1 MALGTLSSLGFA
13 SGVLTQETIDKLKK
27 AEEAGRVE
35 PYKKKVEENAAKQ
48 KDLTEIKT
56 KLLAFQTAVSSLGD
70 ATAFAARKVSSSI
83 KDNPAAS
90 LSADAGVALQSM
102 KVNVTQLAEK
112 DVYQSKALT
121 TDTGL
126 VNANLKDEV
135 KLTFFQNGKE
145 YSVTIDKTTTY
156 KDLADK
162 ISTASDG
169 NIVAKIIN
177 TGEKPDGYR
186 LSLTSK
192 ETGEENA
199 ISFYPGSKETT
210 TQPDGTTKTEY
221 KENQEAK
228 EIFKNLGWELDD
240 SNKPTDIDKNKKG
253 YGIKDQTNHLK
264 KAQNAEFTMDG
275 IKMVRPSN
283 TITDIGVGL
292 TLTLNKTGEVN
303 FEVPNHLKKAQNAE
317 FTMDGI
323 KMVRPSNT
331 ITDIGVGLTLTL
343 NKTGEVNFEVQQ
355 DTEAVTKAMEDL
367 VNAYNDLVANLNA
380 STDFNS
386 ETGMKGTLQGVSE
399 VNSIRSTLISALFDS
414 VPVEGVV
421 KDKNGNDMNAT
432 VMLSM
437 QDFGLKIS
445 ESGNLSF
452 IKSDFEKKMKEDI
465 SFAEGFFAGITKY
478 KDIDHAGETVE
489 TGKGKIEDKEFGLG
503 DFKIIF
509 NYETYDLSKTKD
521 GKPFKPQGKNEQ
533 EKMQSLV
540 DHINSFNIDG
550 LSVKLE
556 EVKSN
561 GVNGFKIKF
570 HSENGSDFAIEGK
583 EDLLKTF
590 GLSATKI
597 TAQPIEG
604 KGIFAQLK
612 NTLEGITGKDG
623 SLTKYDEGLTKDT
636 EALNKSK
643 DSTQEMIN
651 KRFETMQMQFLQYE
665 VILNRLNTQL
675 NTISNMINA
684 ANQSNNN

>member
-112 DVYQSKALT
+112 DVYQSKALA

-126 VNANLKDEV
+126 VSANLKDEV

-145 YSVTIDKTTTY
+145 YTVTIDKTTTY

-210 TQPDGTTKTEY
+210 TQPNGTTKTEY

-253 YGIKDQTNHLK
+253 YGIKDQ
-264 KAQNAEFTMDG
+264 A
-275 IKMVRPSN
+275 
-283 TITDIGVGL
+283 
-292 TLTLNKTGEVN
+292 
-303 FEVPNHLKKAQNAE
+303 NHLKKAQNAE

-489 TGKGKIEDKEFGLG
+489 RGKGKIEDKEFGLG

-684 ANQSNNN
+684 ANQSNNS

>member
-126 VNANLKDEV
+126 VNATLKDEV

-145 YSVTIDKTTTY
+145 YSVTIDNKTTF

-199 ISFYPGSKETT
+199 ISFYPGSKDDKGKY
-210 TQPDGTTKTEY
+210 Q
-221 KENQEAK
+221 ENSEAK

-240 SNKPTDIDKNKKG
+240 KTKPNDVDKDKKG
-253 YGIKDQTNHLK
+253 YGIKDQT
-264 KAQNAEFTMDG
+264 
-275 IKMVRPSN
+275 
-283 TITDIGVGL
+283 
-292 TLTLNKTGEVN
+292 
-303 FEVPNHLKKAQNAE
+303 NHLKKAQNAE

-521 GKPFKPQGKNEQ
+521 GKPFKPTGNTEQ
-533 EKMQSLV
+533 EKMQNLV

-583 EDLLKTF
+583 EKLLKQF

-643 DSTQEMIN
+643 DSTQEMID

-684 ANQSNNN
+684 ANQSSNN

>member
-121 TDTGL
+121 TDTEL
-126 VNANLKDEV
+126 VNATLKDEV

-145 YSVTIDKTTTY
+145 YSVTIDNKTTF

-199 ISFYPGSKETT
+199 ISFYPGGKNK
-210 TQPDGTTKTEY
+210 DGKYTE
-221 KENQEAK
+221 NNDAK
-228 EIFKNLGWELDD
+228 EIFKKLGWELDD
-240 SNKPTDIDKNKKG
+240 KTKPNDVDKDKKG
-253 YGIKDQTNHLK
+253 YGIKDQ
-264 KAQNAEFTMDG
+264 A
-275 IKMVRPSN
+275 
-283 TITDIGVGL
+283 
-292 TLTLNKTGEVN
+292 
-303 FEVPNHLKKAQNAE
+303 NHLKKAQNAE

-509 NYETYDLSKTKD
+509 NHETYDLSKTKD
-521 GKPFKPQGKNEQ
+521 GKPFKPTGGTEQ

-583 EDLLKTF
+583 EKLLKQF

-684 ANQSNNN
+684 ANQAQQ

>member
-126 VNANLKDEV
+126 VNASLKDEV

-145 YSVTIDKTTTY
+145 YSVTIDNKTTF

-199 ISFYPGSKETT
+199 ISFYPGGKDK
-210 TQPDGTTKTEY
+210 DGKY
-221 KENQEAK
+221 AENNDAK
-228 EIFKNLGWELDD
+228 EIFKKLGWELDD
-240 SNKPTDIDKNKKG
+240 KTKPNDVDKDKKG
-253 YGIKDQTNHLK
+253 YGIKDQT
-264 KAQNAEFTMDG
+264 
-275 IKMVRPSN
+275 
-283 TITDIGVGL
+283 
-292 TLTLNKTGEVN
+292 
-303 FEVPNHLKKAQNAE
+303 NHLKKAQNAE

-509 NYETYDLSKTKD
+509 NHETYDLSKTKD
-521 GKPFKPQGKNEQ
+521 GKPFKPIGGTEQ

-583 EDLLKTF
+583 EKLLKQF

-684 ANQSNNN
+684 ANQAQQ

>member
-112 DVYQSKALT
+112 DVYQSKALA

-126 VNANLKDEV
+126 VNASLKNEV

-199 ISFYPGSKETT
+199 ISFYPGGKDK
-210 TQPDGTTKTEY
+210 DGKY
-221 KENQEAK
+221 AENNDAQ
-228 EIFKNLGWELDD
+228 EIFKKLGWELDD
-240 SNKPTDIDKNKKG
+240 KTKPNDVDKDKKG
-253 YGIKDQTNHLK
+253 YGIKDQT
-264 KAQNAEFTMDG
+264 
-275 IKMVRPSN
+275 
-283 TITDIGVGL
+283 
-292 TLTLNKTGEVN
+292 
-303 FEVPNHLKKAQNAE
+303 NHLKKAQNAE

-489 TGKGKIEDKEFGLG
+489 TSKDKIEDKDFQLG
-503 DFKIIF
+503 GFKIIF
-509 NYETYDLSKTKD
+509 NHETYDLSKTKD
-521 GKPFKPQGKNEQ
+521 GKPFKPTGKNLQ

-540 DHINSFNIDG
+540 DHINSLGIDG

-556 EVKSN
+556 EVKQG

-570 HSENGSDFAIEGK
+570 HSESGSDFAIEGK
-583 EDLLKTF
+583 EDLLKQF

-684 ANQSNNN
+684 ANQSSNN

>member
-112 DVYQSKALT
+112 DVYQSKALA

-126 VNANLKDEV
+126 VNASLKDEV

-145 YSVTIDKTTTY
+145 YTVTIDKTTTY

-192 ETGEENA
+192 ETGEANA
-199 ISFYPGSKETT
+199 ISFYPGGKDR
-210 TQPDGTTKTEY
+210 DGKY
-221 KENQEAK
+221 AENNDAK
-228 EIFKNLGWELDD
+228 EIFKKLGWELDD
-240 SNKPTDIDKNKKG
+240 KTKPNDVDKDKKG
-253 YGIKDQTNHLK
+253 YGIEDQT
-264 KAQNAEFTMDG
+264 
-275 IKMVRPSN
+275 
-283 TITDIGVGL
+283 
-292 TLTLNKTGEVN
+292 
-303 FEVPNHLKKAQNAE
+303 NHLKKAQNAE

-489 TGKGKIEDKEFGLG
+489 TSKDKIEDKDFQLG

-509 NYETYDLSKTKD
+509 NHETYDLSKTKD
-521 GKPFKPQGKNEQ
+521 GKPFKPQGKDLQ
-533 EKMQSLV
+533 GKMQSLV
-540 DHINSFNIDG
+540 DHINSLGIDG

-556 EVKSN
+556 EVKQ
-561 GVNGFKIKF
+561 GTTNGFKIKF
-570 HSENGSDFAIEGK
+570 HSESGSDFAIEGK
-583 EDLLKTF
+583 EKLLKQF

>member
-112 DVYQSKALT
+112 DVYQSKALA

-126 VNANLKDEV
+126 VNASLKNEV

-199 ISFYPGSKETT
+199 ISFYPGGKDK
-210 TQPDGTTKTEY
+210 DGKYTE
-221 KENQEAK
+221 NSDAK
-228 EIFKNLGWELDD
+228 EIFKKLGWELDD
-240 SNKPTDIDKNKKG
+240 KTKPNDVDKDKKG
-253 YGIKDQTNHLK
+253 YGIKDQANHLK

-283 TITDIGVGL
+283 TITDL
-292 TLTLNKTGEVN
+292 
-303 FEVPNHLKKAQNAE
+303 A
-317 FTMDGI
+317 
-323 KMVRPSNT
+323 
-331 ITDIGVGLTLTL
+331 VGLTLTL

-414 VPVEGVV
+414 VPVEGVI
-421 KDKNGNDMNAT
+421 KDKNGNNMNAT

-478 KDIDHAGETVE
+478 KDIDHAGQTVE
-489 TGKGKIEDKEFGLG
+489 TGKGKIEDKEFRLG

-509 NYETYDLSKTKD
+509 NHETYDLSKTKD
-521 GKPFKPQGKNEQ
+521 GKPFKPQGKDEQ

-540 DHINSFNIDG
+540 DHINSLGIDG

-556 EVKSN
+556 EVKQ
-561 GVNGFKIKF
+561 GTTNGFKIKF
-570 HSENGSDFAIEGK
+570 HSESGSDFAIEGK
-583 EDLLKTF
+583 EKLLEQF

>member
-121 TDTGL
+121 TDTG
-126 VNANLKDEV
+126 VIDANLQSDT

-145 YSVTIDKTTTY
+145 YTVTIDKTTTY

-177 TGEKPDGYR
+177 TGEKPGGYR

-199 ISFYPGSKETT
+199 ISFYPGGKDDKGKY
-210 TQPDGTTKTEY
+210 Q
-221 KENQEAK
+221 ENNEAK
-228 EIFKNLGWELDD
+228 GIFKKLGWELDD
-240 SNKPTDIDKNKKG
+240 QNKPNDVDKDKKG
-253 YGIKDQTNHLK
+253 YGIKDQANHLK

-275 IKMVRPSN
+275 IKMIRSSN
-283 TITDIGVGL
+283 TITDL
-292 TLTLNKTGEVN
+292 
-303 FEVPNHLKKAQNAE
+303 A
-317 FTMDGI
+317 
-323 KMVRPSNT
+323 
-331 ITDIGVGLTLTL
+331 VGLTLTL

-414 VPVEGVV
+414 VPVEGVI
-421 KDKNGNDMNAT
+421 KDKNGNNMNAT

-478 KDIDHAGETVE
+478 KDIDHAGQTVE
-489 TGKGKIEDKEFGLG
+489 TGKDKIEDKEFGLG

-509 NYETYDLSKTKD
+509 NHETYDLSKGKD
-521 GKPFKPQGKNEQ
+521 GKPFKPQGKDLQ

-540 DHINSFNIDG
+540 DHINSLGIDG

-556 EVKSN
+556 EVKQ
-561 GVNGFKIKF
+561 GTTNGFKIKF

-583 EDLLKTF
+583 EKLLEQF

-675 NTISNMINA
+675 QTITGMINA
-684 ANQSNNN
+684 ANQAQQ

>member
-121 TDTGL
+121 TDTG
-126 VNANLKDEV
+126 VINANLQSDT

-199 ISFYPGSKETT
+199 ISFYPGSKDDKGKY
-210 TQPDGTTKTEY
+210 Q
-221 KENQEAK
+221 ENSDAK

-253 YGIKDQTNHLK
+253 YGIKDQ
-264 KAQNAEFTMDG
+264 A
-275 IKMVRPSN
+275 
-283 TITDIGVGL
+283 
-292 TLTLNKTGEVN
+292 
-303 FEVPNHLKKAQNAE
+303 NHLKKAQNAE

-503 DFKIIF
+503 NFKIIF

-521 GKPFKPQGKNEQ
+521 GKPFKPQGKDLQ

-540 DHINSFNIDG
+540 DHINSLGIDG

-556 EVKSN
+556 EVKQ
-561 GVNGFKIKF
+561 GTTNGFKIKF
-570 HSENGSDFAIEGK
+570 HSESGSDFAIEGK
-583 EDLLKTF
+583 EDLLGQF

-604 KGIFAQLK
+604 KGVFAQLK

-665 VILNRLNTQL
+665 VILNKLNTQL

>member
-13 SGVLTQETIDKLKK
+13 SGVLKQDTIDKMKK
-27 AEEAGRVE
+27 AEEAKRVE
-35 PYKKKVEENAAKQ
+35 PYKKKIEENAAKQ

-102 KVNVTQLAEK
+102 KVNVTKLAEK
-112 DVYQSKALT
+112 DVYQSKALA
-121 TDTGL
+121 TDTG
-126 VNANLKDEV
+126 VINASLQNDV

-145 YSVTIDKTTTY
+145 YTVTVDKTTTY

-162 ISTASDG
+162 INTASDG

-177 TGEKPDGYR
+177 TGEKPEGYR

-192 ETGEENA
+192 ETGEKNA

-210 TQPDGTTKTEY
+210 GTKTEY
-221 KENQEAK
+221 KENQQAK
-228 EIFKNLGWELDD
+228 NIFKNLGWELDT
-240 SNKPTDIDKNKKG
+240 SNSLKPEDVEKNKTG
-253 YGIKDQTNHLK
+253 YGIKDQANHLK

-275 IKMVRPSN
+275 IKMIRPSN
-283 TITDIGVGL
+283 TITDL
-292 TLTLNKTGEVN
+292 
-303 FEVPNHLKKAQNAE
+303 A
-317 FTMDGI
+317 
-323 KMVRPSNT
+323 
-331 ITDIGVGLTLTL
+331 VGLTLTL

-380 STDFNS
+380 STDFNA
-386 ETGMKGTLQGVSE
+386 ETGTKGTLQGVSE

-421 KDKNGNDMNAT
+421 KDKNGNNMNAT

-445 ESGNLSF
+445 KSGNLSF

-478 KDIDHAGETVE
+478 KDIDHAGQTVE
-489 TGKGKIEDKEFGLG
+489 KGKDKIEDKEFGLG

-521 GKPFKPQGKNEQ
+521 GKPFKPTGKDEQ

-540 DHINSFNIDG
+540 DHINSLGIDG

-556 EVKSN
+556 EVNSN
-561 GVNGFKIKF
+561 GINGFKIKF

-583 EDLLKTF
+583 EKLLEQF

-612 NTLEGITGKDG
+612 NTLEGMTGKKG
-623 SLTKYDEGLTKDT
+623 SLTKYDDGLTKDT

-651 KRFETMQMQFLQYE
+651 KRFETMQMQFVQYE

-684 ANQSNNN
+684 ANQNKN

>member
-112 DVYQSKALT
+112 DVYQSKALA

-126 VNANLKDEV
+126 VNANLKNEV

-145 YSVTIDKTTTY
+145 YTVTIDKTTTY

-253 YGIKDQTNHLK
+253 YGIKDQT
-264 KAQNAEFTMDG
+264 
-275 IKMVRPSN
+275 
-283 TITDIGVGL
+283 
-292 TLTLNKTGEVN
+292 
-303 FEVPNHLKKAQNAE
+303 NHLKKAQNAE

-684 ANQSNNN
+684 ANQSSNN

>member
-27 AEEAGRVE
+27 AEEAGRID
-35 PYKKKVEENAAKQ
+35 PYKKKIEENAAKQ

-121 TDTGL
+121 TDSG
-126 VNANLKDEV
+126 VINANLNGEA

-145 YSVTIDKTTTY
+145 YTVTIDKTTTY
-156 KDLADK
+156 RDLADK
-162 ISTASDG
+162 ITTASDG

-186 LSLTSK
+186 LSLSSK

-210 TQPDGTTKTEY
+210 TQNGVSKTEY
-221 KENQEAK
+221 KENEEAK
-228 EIFKNLGWELDD
+228 KIFTNLGWELNTRT
-240 SNKPTDIDKNKKG
+240 SLKPEDVEKNKTG
-253 YGIKDQTNHLK
+253 YGIKDQANHLK

-275 IKMVRPSN
+275 IKMIRPSN
-283 TITDIGVGL
+283 TITDL
-292 TLTLNKTGEVN
+292 
-303 FEVPNHLKKAQNAE
+303 A
-317 FTMDGI
+317 
-323 KMVRPSNT
+323 
-331 ITDIGVGLTLTL
+331 VGLTLTL

-355 DTEAVTKAMEDL
+355 DTEAITKAMEDL

-380 STDFNS
+380 STDFNT
-386 ETGMKGTLQGVSE
+386 ETGTKGTLQGVSE

-421 KDKNGNDMNAT
+421 KDKNGNNMNAT

-478 KDIDHAGETVE
+478 KDIDHAGQTVE
-489 TGKGKIEDKEFGLG
+489 TKDANKIEEKEFGLG
-503 DFKIIF
+503 DFKIVF

-521 GKPFKPQGKNEQ
+521 GKPFKPQGKDLQ

-540 DHINSFNIDG
+540 DHINSLGIDG

-556 EVKSN
+556 EVKQS
-561 GVNGFKIKF
+561 GVDGFKIKF

-583 EDLLKTF
+583 EDLLKQF

-612 NTLEGITGKDG
+612 STLEGMTGKNG
-623 SLTKYDEGLTKDT
+623 SITKYDDGLTKDT

-684 ANQSNNN
+684 ANQNNN

>member
-126 VNANLKDEV
+126 VDATLKDEV

-145 YSVTIDKTTTY
+145 YSVTIDNKTTF

-199 ISFYPGSKETT
+199 ISFYPGGKDK
-210 TQPDGTTKTEY
+210 DGKY
-221 KENQEAK
+221 AENNGAK
-228 EIFKNLGWELDD
+228 EIFKKLGWELDD
-240 SNKPTDIDKNKKG
+240 KTKPNDVDKDKKG
-253 YGIKDQTNHLK
+253 YGIKDQT
-264 KAQNAEFTMDG
+264 
-275 IKMVRPSN
+275 
-283 TITDIGVGL
+283 
-292 TLTLNKTGEVN
+292 
-303 FEVPNHLKKAQNAE
+303 NHLKKAQNAE

-478 KDIDHAGETVE
+478 KDIDHAGQTVE
-489 TGKGKIEDKEFGLG
+489 IGKGKIEDKEFGLG

-509 NYETYDLSKTKD
+509 NHETYDLSKTKD
-521 GKPFKPQGKNEQ
+521 GKPFKPIGKNEQ

-540 DHINSFNIDG
+540 DHINSLGIDG

-583 EDLLKTF
+583 EKLLKQF

-684 ANQSNNN
+684 ANQSNNS

>member
-112 DVYQSKALT
+112 DVYQSKALA

-126 VNANLKDEV
+126 VNASLKNEV

-199 ISFYPGSKETT
+199 ISFYPGSKDDKGKY
-210 TQPDGTTKTEY
+210 Q
-221 KENQEAK
+221 ENNEAK
-228 EIFKNLGWELDD
+228 EIFKKLGWELDD
-240 SNKPTDIDKNKKG
+240 KTKPSDVDKDKKG

-283 TITDIGVGL
+283 TITDL
-292 TLTLNKTGEVN
+292 
-303 FEVPNHLKKAQNAE
+303 A
-317 FTMDGI
+317 
-323 KMVRPSNT
+323 
-331 ITDIGVGLTLTL
+331 VGLTLTL

-478 KDIDHAGETVE
+478 KDIDHAGETFE

-509 NYETYDLSKTKD
+509 NHETYDLSKTKD
-521 GKPFKPQGKNEQ
+521 GKPFKPTGNTEQ

-540 DHINSFNIDG
+540 DHINSLGIDG

-583 EDLLKTF
+583 EGLLKQF

-684 ANQSNNN
+684 ANQAQQ

>member
-112 DVYQSKALT
+112 DVYQSKALA

-126 VNANLKDEV
+126 VNASLKNEV

-145 YSVTIDKTTTY
+145 YTVTIDKTTTY

-199 ISFYPGSKETT
+199 ISFYPGSKDDKGKY
-210 TQPDGTTKTEY
+210 Q
-221 KENQEAK
+221 ENSDAK
-228 EIFKNLGWELDD
+228 EIFKKLGWELDD
-240 SNKPTDIDKNKKG
+240 QTKPNDVDKDKKG
-253 YGIKDQTNHLK
+253 YGIKDQT
-264 KAQNAEFTMDG
+264 
-275 IKMVRPSN
+275 
-283 TITDIGVGL
+283 
-292 TLTLNKTGEVN
+292 
-303 FEVPNHLKKAQNAE
+303 NHLKKAQNAE

-521 GKPFKPQGKNEQ
+521 GKPFKPTGNTEQ

-643 DSTQEMIN
+643 DSTQEMID

-684 ANQSNNN
+684 ANQSNNS

>member
-112 DVYQSKALT
+112 DVYQSKALA

-126 VNANLKDEV
+126 VNASLKNEV

-145 YSVTIDKTTTY
+145 YTVTIDKTTTY

-199 ISFYPGSKETT
+199 ISFYPGSKDDKGKY
-210 TQPDGTTKTEY
+210 Q
-221 KENQEAK
+221 ENSEAK
-228 EIFKNLGWELDD
+228 EIFKSLGWELDD
-240 SNKPTDIDKNKKG
+240 KTKPNDVDKDKKG
-253 YGIKDQTNHLK
+253 YGIKDQT
-264 KAQNAEFTMDG
+264 
-275 IKMVRPSN
+275 
-283 TITDIGVGL
+283 
-292 TLTLNKTGEVN
+292 
-303 FEVPNHLKKAQNAE
+303 NHLKKAQNAE

-521 GKPFKPQGKNEQ
+521 GKPFKPTGSTEQ

-643 DSTQEMIN
+643 DSTQEMID

-684 ANQSNNN
+684 ANQSNNS

>member
-126 VNANLKDEV
+126 VNASLKDEV

-145 YSVTIDKTTTY
+145 YSVTIDNKTTF

-199 ISFYPGSKETT
+199 ISFYPGSKDDKGKY
-210 TQPDGTTKTEY
+210 Q
-221 KENQEAK
+221 ENSEAK

-240 SNKPTDIDKNKKG
+240 KTKPNDVEKDKKG
-253 YGIKDQTNHLK
+253 YGIKDQ
-264 KAQNAEFTMDG
+264 A
-275 IKMVRPSN
+275 
-283 TITDIGVGL
+283 
-292 TLTLNKTGEVN
+292 
-303 FEVPNHLKKAQNAE
+303 NHLKKAQNAE

-399 VNSIRSTLISALFDS
+399 VNSIRSTLISSLFDS

-521 GKPFKPQGKNEQ
+521 GKPFKPTGSTEQ

-643 DSTQEMIN
+643 DSTQEMID

-684 ANQSNNN
+684 ANQSNNS

>member
-126 VNANLKDEV
+126 VNASLKDEV

-145 YSVTIDKTTTY
+145 YSVTIDNKTTF

-199 ISFYPGSKETT
+199 ISFYPGGKDK
-210 TQPDGTTKTEY
+210 DGKYTE
-221 KENQEAK
+221 NNEAK
-228 EIFKNLGWELDD
+228 EIFKKLGWELDD
-240 SNKPTDIDKNKKG
+240 QTKPNDVDKDKKG
-253 YGIKDQTNHLK
+253 YGIKDQANHLK

-275 IKMVRPSN
+275 IKMIRSSN
-283 TITDIGVGL
+283 TITDL
-292 TLTLNKTGEVN
+292 
-303 FEVPNHLKKAQNAE
+303 A
-317 FTMDGI
+317 
-323 KMVRPSNT
+323 
-331 ITDIGVGLTLTL
+331 VGLTLTL

-414 VPVEGVV
+414 VPVEGVI
-421 KDKNGNDMNAT
+421 KDKNGNNMNAT

-489 TGKGKIEDKEFGLG
+489 TSKDKIEDKDFQLG

-509 NYETYDLSKTKD
+509 NHETYDLSKTKD
-521 GKPFKPQGKNEQ
+521 GKPFKPQGKNLQ

-540 DHINSFNIDG
+540 DHINSLGIDG

-556 EVKSN
+556 EVKQG

-570 HSENGSDFAIEGK
+570 HSESGSDFAIEGK
-583 EDLLKTF
+583 EDLLGQF

-684 ANQSNNN
+684 ANQSNNS

>member
-126 VNANLKDEV
+126 VNASLKNEV

-192 ETGEENA
+192 ETGEANA
-199 ISFYPGSKETT
+199 ISFYPGGKDK
-210 TQPDGTTKTEY
+210 DGKY
-221 KENQEAK
+221 AENNDAK
-228 EIFKNLGWELDD
+228 EIFKKLGWELDD
-240 SNKPTDIDKNKKG
+240 KTKPNDVDKDKKG
-253 YGIKDQTNHLK
+253 YGIKDQT
-264 KAQNAEFTMDG
+264 
-275 IKMVRPSN
+275 
-283 TITDIGVGL
+283 
-292 TLTLNKTGEVN
+292 
-303 FEVPNHLKKAQNAE
+303 NHLKKAQNAE

-489 TGKGKIEDKEFGLG
+489 TSKHEIEDKDFQLG

-509 NYETYDLSKTKD
+509 NHETYDLSKTKD
-521 GKPFKPQGKNEQ
+521 GKPFKPTGKNLQ

-540 DHINSFNIDG
+540 DHINSLGIDG

-556 EVKSN
+556 EVKQG

-570 HSENGSDFAIEGK
+570 HSESGSDFAIEGK
-583 EDLLKTF
+583 EKLLKQF

-684 ANQSNNN
+684 ANQAQQ

>member
-112 DVYQSKALT
+112 DVYQSKALA
-121 TDTGL
+121 TDTG
-126 VNANLKDEV
+126 VINANLQDDA

-210 TQPDGTTKTEY
+210 KQPDGTSKTEY
-221 KENQEAK
+221 KENEEAK
-228 EIFKNLGWELDD
+228 KIFKNLGWELDD
-240 SNKPTDIDKNKKG
+240 QNKPTDIDKNKKG
-253 YGIKDQTNHLK
+253 YGIKDQANHLK

-283 TITDIGVGL
+283 TITDL
-292 TLTLNKTGEVN
+292 
-303 FEVPNHLKKAQNAE
+303 A
-317 FTMDGI
+317 
-323 KMVRPSNT
+323 
-331 ITDIGVGLTLTL
+331 VGLTLTL

-399 VNSIRSTLISALFDS
+399 VNSIRSTLISSLFDS

-509 NYETYDLSKTKD
+509 NHETYDLSKTKD
-521 GKPFKPQGKNEQ
+521 GKPFKPTGGTEQ

-583 EDLLKTF
+583 EKLLKQF

-684 ANQSNNN
+684 ANQSNNS

>member
-126 VNANLKDEV
+126 VNVNLQDEV

-145 YSVTIDKTTTY
+145 YSVTIDNKTTF

-199 ISFYPGSKETT
+199 ISFYPGSKGDKGKY
-210 TQPDGTTKTEY
+210 Q
-221 KENQEAK
+221 ENSEAK

-240 SNKPTDIDKNKKG
+240 KTKPSDVDKDKKG

-283 TITDIGVGL
+283 TITDL
-292 TLTLNKTGEVN
+292 
-303 FEVPNHLKKAQNAE
+303 A
-317 FTMDGI
+317 
-323 KMVRPSNT
+323 
-331 ITDIGVGLTLTL
+331 VGLTLTL

-489 TGKGKIEDKEFGLG
+489 IDKGKIEDKEFGLG

-509 NYETYDLSKTKD
+509 NHETYDLSKGKD
-521 GKPFKPQGKNEQ
+521 GKPFKPTGNSVQ

-540 DHINSFNIDG
+540 DHINSLGIDG

>member
-27 AEEAGRVE
+27 AEEAGRID
-35 PYKKKVEENAAKQ
+35 PYKKKIEENAAKQ

-112 DVYQSKALT
+112 DVYQSKALA
-121 TDTGL
+121 TDTG
-126 VNANLKDEV
+126 VINANLQSDT

-145 YSVTIDKTTTY
+145 YTVTIDKTTTY
-156 KDLADK
+156 RDLADK
-162 ISTASDG
+162 ITTASDG

-186 LSLTSK
+186 LSLSSK

-210 TQPDGTTKTEY
+210 KQPDGTSKTEY
-221 KENQEAK
+221 KENEEAK
-228 EIFKNLGWELDD
+228 KIFTNLGWELDT
-240 SNKPTDIDKNKKG
+240 STSLKPEDVEKNKTG
-253 YGIKDQTNHLK
+253 YSIKDQTNHLK

-275 IKMVRPSN
+275 IKMIRPSN
-283 TITDIGVGL
+283 TITDL
-292 TLTLNKTGEVN
+292 
-303 FEVPNHLKKAQNAE
+303 A
-317 FTMDGI
+317 
-323 KMVRPSNT
+323 
-331 ITDIGVGLTLTL
+331 VGLTLTL

-380 STDFNS
+380 STDFNT
-386 ETGMKGTLQGVSE
+386 ETGTKGTLQGVSE

-421 KDKNGNDMNAT
+421 KDKNGNNMNAT

-478 KDIDHAGETVE
+478 KDIDHAGQTVE
-489 TGKGKIEDKEFGLG
+489 TKDVNKIEEKEFGLG
-503 DFKIIF
+503 DFKIVF

-521 GKPFKPQGKNEQ
+521 GKPFKPQGKDLQ

-556 EVKSN
+556 EVKQ
-561 GVNGFKIKF
+561 GGIDGFKIKF

-583 EDLLKTF
+583 ENLLKQF

-612 NTLEGITGKDG
+612 STLEGMTGKNG
-623 SLTKYDEGLTKDT
+623 SITKYDDGLTKDT

-684 ANQSNNN
+684 ANQNNN

>member
-126 VNANLKDEV
+126 VDATLKDEV

-145 YSVTIDKTTTY
+145 YSVTIDNKTTF

-199 ISFYPGSKETT
+199 ISFYPGGKDK
-210 TQPDGTTKTEY
+210 DGKY
-221 KENQEAK
+221 AENNGAK
-228 EIFKNLGWELDD
+228 EIFKKLGWELDD
-240 SNKPTDIDKNKKG
+240 KTEPNDVDKNKKG
-253 YGIKDQTNHLK
+253 YGIKDQT
-264 KAQNAEFTMDG
+264 
-275 IKMVRPSN
+275 
-283 TITDIGVGL
+283 
-292 TLTLNKTGEVN
+292 
-303 FEVPNHLKKAQNAE
+303 NHLKKAQNAE

-489 TGKGKIEDKEFGLG
+489 IGKDKIEDKEFGLG

-509 NYETYDLSKTKD
+509 NHETYDLSKTKD
-521 GKPFKPQGKNEQ
+521 GKPFKPTGKNEQ

-540 DHINSFNIDG
+540 NHINSLGIDG

-583 EDLLKTF
+583 EKLLKQF

-684 ANQSNNN
+684 ANQSSNN

>member
-112 DVYQSKALT
+112 DVYQSKALA

-126 VNANLKDEV
+126 VNASLKDEV

-177 TGEKPDGYR
+177 TGEKPGGYR

-199 ISFYPGSKETT
+199 ISFYPGSKVT
-210 TQPDGTTKTEY
+210 TQKPDGTSETKY
-221 KENQEAK
+221 QENEKAK
-228 EIFKNLGWELDD
+228 EIFTNLGWELDT
-240 SNKPTDIDKNKKG
+240 STSLKPEDVEKNKKG
-253 YGIKDQTNHLK
+253 YGIKDQ
-264 KAQNAEFTMDG
+264 A
-275 IKMVRPSN
+275 
-283 TITDIGVGL
+283 
-292 TLTLNKTGEVN
+292 
-303 FEVPNHLKKAQNAE
+303 NHLKKAQNAE

-521 GKPFKPQGKNEQ
+521 GKPFKPTGKNEQ

-540 DHINSFNIDG
+540 DHINSLGIDG

-570 HSENGSDFAIEGK
+570 HSESGSDFAIEGK
-583 EDLLKTF
+583 EKLLEQF

>member
-13 SGVLTQETIDKLKK
+13 SGILKQDTIDKMKK
-27 AEEAGRVE
+27 AEEAKRVE

-102 KVNVTQLAEK
+102 KVNVTKLAEK
-112 DVYQSKALT
+112 DVYQSKALA
-121 TDTGL
+121 TDTG
-126 VNANLKDEV
+126 VINANLQSDV

-145 YSVTIDKTTTY
+145 YTVTIDKTTTY

-162 ISTASDG
+162 INTASDG

-177 TGEKPDGYR
+177 TGEKPEGYR

-192 ETGEENA
+192 ETGEKNA

-210 TQPDGTTKTEY
+210 TQPGGTTKTEY
-221 KENQEAK
+221 KENQQAK
-228 EIFKNLGWELDD
+228 DIFKNLGWELNTNTSLKSEDVE
-240 SNKPTDIDKNKKG
+240 KKKTG
-253 YGIKDQTNHLK
+253 YSIQDQTNHLK

-275 IKMVRPSN
+275 IKMIRPSN
-283 TITDIGVGL
+283 TITDL
-292 TLTLNKTGEVN
+292 
-303 FEVPNHLKKAQNAE
+303 A
-317 FTMDGI
+317 
-323 KMVRPSNT
+323 
-331 ITDIGVGLTLTL
+331 VGLTLTL

-380 STDFNS
+380 STDFNA
-386 ETGMKGTLQGVSE
+386 ETGTKGTLQGVSE

-421 KDKNGNDMNAT
+421 KDKNGNNVNAT

-445 ESGNLSF
+445 KSGNLSF

-478 KDIDHAGETVE
+478 KDIDHAGQTVE
-489 TGKGKIEDKEFGLG
+489 KSKGKIEDKEFGLG

-521 GKPFKPQGKNEQ
+521 GKPFKPTGKDEQ
-533 EKMQSLV
+533 KKMQSLV
-540 DHINSFNIDG
+540 DHINSLGIDG

-561 GVNGFKIKF
+561 GIDGFKIKF

-583 EDLLKTF
+583 EKLLEQF

-612 NTLEGITGKDG
+612 NTLEGMTGKKG
-623 SLTKYDEGLTKDT
+623 SLTKYDDGLTKDT

-684 ANQSNNN
+684 ANQNNN

>member
-126 VNANLKDEV
+126 VNASLKNEV

-199 ISFYPGSKETT
+199 ISFYPGGKNK
-210 TQPDGTTKTEY
+210 DGKY
-221 KENQEAK
+221 IENKEAK
-228 EIFKNLGWELDD
+228 EIFEKLGWELDD
-240 SNKPTDIDKNKKG
+240 QTKPNDVDKDKKG
-253 YGIKDQTNHLK
+253 YGIKDQT
-264 KAQNAEFTMDG
+264 
-275 IKMVRPSN
+275 
-283 TITDIGVGL
+283 
-292 TLTLNKTGEVN
+292 
-303 FEVPNHLKKAQNAE
+303 NHLKKAQNAE

-489 TGKGKIEDKEFGLG
+489 TSKDKIEDKDFQLG

-509 NYETYDLSKTKD
+509 NHETYDLSKTKD
-521 GKPFKPQGKNEQ
+521 GKPFKPTGKNLQ

-540 DHINSFNIDG
+540 DHINSLGIDG

-556 EVKSN
+556 EVKQG

-570 HSENGSDFAIEGK
+570 HSESGSDFAIEGK
-583 EDLLKTF
+583 EKLLKQF

-684 ANQSNNN
+684 ANQAQQ

>member
-112 DVYQSKALT
+112 DVYQSKALA

-126 VNANLKDEV
+126 VNAKLKDEV

-145 YSVTIDKTTTY
+145 YTVTIDKTTTY

-210 TQPDGTTKTEY
+210 TQSDGTTKTEY
-221 KENQEAK
+221 KENSEAK
-228 EIFKNLGWELDD
+228 DIFKNLGWELDN
-240 SNKPTDIDKNKKG
+240 SNKPTNIDKDKKG
-253 YGIKDQTNHLK
+253 YGIKDQT
-264 KAQNAEFTMDG
+264 
-275 IKMVRPSN
+275 
-283 TITDIGVGL
+283 
-292 TLTLNKTGEVN
+292 
-303 FEVPNHLKKAQNAE
+303 NHLKKAQNAE

-521 GKPFKPQGKNEQ
+521 GKPFKPTGNTKQ

-684 ANQSNNN
+684 ANQAQQ

>member
-112 DVYQSKALT
+112 DVYQSKALA

-126 VNANLKDEV
+126 VNANLNNEV

-210 TQPDGTTKTEY
+210 TQPDGTAKTEY

-253 YGIKDQTNHLK
+253 YGIKDQ
-264 KAQNAEFTMDG
+264 A
-275 IKMVRPSN
+275 
-283 TITDIGVGL
+283 
-292 TLTLNKTGEVN
+292 
-303 FEVPNHLKKAQNAE
+303 NHLKKAQNAE

-478 KDIDHAGETVE
+478 KDIDHAGETVK
-489 TGKGKIEDKEFGLG
+489 TGSDKIEDKEFGLG

-521 GKPFKPQGKNEQ
+521 GKPFKPTGSTGQK
-533 EKMQSLV
+533 KMQSLV

-583 EDLLKTF
+583 EKLLKQF

-643 DSTQEMIN
+643 DSTQEMID

-684 ANQSNNN
+684 ANQAQQ

>member
-112 DVYQSKALT
+112 DVYQSKALA

-126 VNANLKDEV
+126 VNANLKNEV

-145 YSVTIDKTTTY
+145 YTVTIDKTTTY

-199 ISFYPGSKETT
+199 ISFYPGGKNK
-210 TQPDGTTKTEY
+210 DGKYTE
-221 KENQEAK
+221 NNDAK
-228 EIFKNLGWELDD
+228 EIFKYLGWELDD

-253 YGIKDQTNHLK
+253 YGIKDQ
-264 KAQNAEFTMDG
+264 A
-275 IKMVRPSN
+275 
-283 TITDIGVGL
+283 
-292 TLTLNKTGEVN
+292 
-303 FEVPNHLKKAQNAE
+303 NHLKKAQNAE

-521 GKPFKPQGKNEQ
+521 GKPFKPTGSTEQ

-583 EDLLKTF
+583 EKLLKQF

-684 ANQSNNN
+684 ANQAQQ

>member
-112 DVYQSKALT
+112 DVYQSKALA

-126 VNANLKDEV
+126 VNASLKDEV

-145 YSVTIDKTTTY
+145 YSVTIDNKTTF

-199 ISFYPGSKETT
+199 ISFYPGGKNK
-210 TQPDGTTKTEY
+210 DGKYTE
-221 KENQEAK
+221 NNDAK
-228 EIFKNLGWELDD
+228 EIFKKLGWELDD
-240 SNKPTDIDKNKKG
+240 QTKPNDVDKDKKG
-253 YGIKDQTNHLK
+253 YGIKHQ
-264 KAQNAEFTMDG
+264 A
-275 IKMVRPSN
+275 
-283 TITDIGVGL
+283 
-292 TLTLNKTGEVN
+292 
-303 FEVPNHLKKAQNAE
+303 NHLKKAQNAE

-489 TGKGKIEDKEFGLG
+489 TSKDKIEDKDFQLG

-509 NYETYDLSKTKD
+509 NHETYDLSKGKD
-521 GKPFKPQGKNEQ
+521 GKPFKPTGNSVQ

-540 DHINSFNIDG
+540 DHINSLGIDG

-561 GVNGFKIKF
+561 GIDGFKIKF
-570 HSENGSDFAIEGK
+570 HSESGSDFAIEGK
-583 EDLLKTF
+583 EKLLEQF

>member
-112 DVYQSKALT
+112 DVYQSKALA

-126 VNANLKDEV
+126 VNASLKNEV

-199 ISFYPGSKETT
+199 ISFYPGSKVTT

-228 EIFKNLGWELDD
+228 DIFKNLGWELDD

-253 YGIKDQTNHLK
+253 YGIKDQ
-264 KAQNAEFTMDG
+264 A
-275 IKMVRPSN
+275 
-283 TITDIGVGL
+283 
-292 TLTLNKTGEVN
+292 
-303 FEVPNHLKKAQNAE
+303 NHLKKAQNAE

-521 GKPFKPQGKNEQ
+521 GKPFKPQGKDLQ

-540 DHINSFNIDG
+540 DHINSLGIDG

-556 EVKSN
+556 EVKQ
-561 GVNGFKIKF
+561 GTTNGFKIKF

-583 EDLLKTF
+583 EKLLEQF

>member
-112 DVYQSKALT
+112 DVYQSKALA
-121 TDTGL
+121 TDTG
-126 VNANLKDEV
+126 VINANLQSDT

-145 YSVTIDKTTTY
+145 YTVTIDKTTTY

-199 ISFYPGSKETT
+199 ISFYPGSKDDKGKY
-210 TQPDGTTKTEY
+210 Q
-221 KENQEAK
+221 ENNEAK
-228 EIFKNLGWELDD
+228 EIFKKLGWELDD
-240 SNKPTDIDKNKKG
+240 QTKPNDVDKDKKG
-253 YGIKDQTNHLK
+253 YGIKDQ
-264 KAQNAEFTMDG
+264 A
-275 IKMVRPSN
+275 
-283 TITDIGVGL
+283 
-292 TLTLNKTGEVN
+292 
-303 FEVPNHLKKAQNAE
+303 NHLKKAQNAE

-478 KDIDHAGETVE
+478 KDIDHSGQTVE
-489 TGKGKIEDKEFGLG
+489 TGKDKIEDKEFGLG

-509 NYETYDLSKTKD
+509 NHETYDLSKTKD
-521 GKPFKPQGKNEQ
+521 GKPFKPTGNNLQ

-540 DHINSFNIDG
+540 DHINSLGIDG

-556 EVKSN
+556 EVKQ
-561 GVNGFKIKF
+561 GTTNGFKIKF

-583 EDLLKTF
+583 EKLLEQF

-684 ANQSNNN
+684 ANQSNNS

>member
-112 DVYQSKALT
+112 DVYQSKALA

-126 VNANLKDEV
+126 VNASLKNEV

-145 YSVTIDKTTTY
+145 YTVTIDKTTTY

-228 EIFKNLGWELDD
+228 DIFKNLGWELDD

-253 YGIKDQTNHLK
+253 YGIKDQ
-264 KAQNAEFTMDG
+264 A
-275 IKMVRPSN
+275 
-283 TITDIGVGL
+283 
-292 TLTLNKTGEVN
+292 
-303 FEVPNHLKKAQNAE
+303 NHLKKAQNAE

-478 KDIDHAGETVE
+478 KDIDHAGQTVE
-489 TGKGKIEDKEFGLG
+489 TKDAGKIEDKEFGLG

-509 NYETYDLSKTKD
+509 NHETYDLSKTKD
-521 GKPFKPQGKNEQ
+521 GKPFKPQGKNLQ

-540 DHINSFNIDG
+540 DHINSLGIDG

-556 EVKSN
+556 EVKQ
-561 GVNGFKIKF
+561 GTTNGFKIKF
-570 HSENGSDFAIEGK
+570 HSESGSDFAIEGK
-583 EDLLKTF
+583 EKLLKQF

-604 KGIFAQLK
+604 KGVFAQLK

>member
-126 VNANLKDEV
+126 VNASLKNEV

-145 YSVTIDKTTTY
+145 YSVTIDSKTTF

-199 ISFYPGSKETT
+199 ISFYPGGKDK
-210 TQPDGTTKTEY
+210 DGKY
-221 KENQEAK
+221 AENNDAK
-228 EIFKNLGWELDD
+228 EIFKKLGWELNDKI
-240 SNKPTDIDKNKKG
+240 KPNDVDKDKKG
-253 YGIKDQTNHLK
+253 YGIKDQT
-264 KAQNAEFTMDG
+264 
-275 IKMVRPSN
+275 
-283 TITDIGVGL
+283 
-292 TLTLNKTGEVN
+292 
-303 FEVPNHLKKAQNAE
+303 NHLKKAQNAE

-540 DHINSFNIDG
+540 DHIDSFNIDG

-583 EDLLKTF
+583 ENLLKTF

-684 ANQSNNN
+684 ANQSNNS

>member
-13 SGVLTQETIDKLKK
+13 SGVLKQDTIDKMKK
-27 AEEAGRVE
+27 AEEAKRVE
-35 PYKKKVEENAAKQ
+35 PYKKKIEENAAKQ

-102 KVNVTQLAEK
+102 KVNVTKLAEK
-112 DVYQSKALT
+112 DVYQSKALA
-121 TDTGL
+121 TDTG
-126 VNANLKDEV
+126 VINANLQSDV

-145 YSVTIDKTTTY
+145 YTVTIDKTTTY

-162 ISTASDG
+162 INTASDG

-177 TGEKPDGYR
+177 TGEKPEGYR

-192 ETGEENA
+192 ETGEKNA

-210 TQPDGTTKTEY
+210 GTKTEY
-221 KENQEAK
+221 KENTEAK
-228 EIFKNLGWELDD
+228 NIFINLGWELDT
-240 SNKPTDIDKNKKG
+240 NTPLKPEDVEKNKTG
-253 YGIKDQTNHLK
+253 YGIKDQANHLK

-275 IKMVRPSN
+275 IKMIRPSN
-283 TITDIGVGL
+283 TITDL
-292 TLTLNKTGEVN
+292 
-303 FEVPNHLKKAQNAE
+303 A
-317 FTMDGI
+317 
-323 KMVRPSNT
+323 
-331 ITDIGVGLTLTL
+331 VGLTLTL

-380 STDFNS
+380 STDFNA
-386 ETGMKGTLQGVSE
+386 ETGTKGTLQGVSE

-421 KDKNGNDMNAT
+421 KDKNGNNMNAT

-445 ESGNLSF
+445 KSGNLSF

-478 KDIDHAGETVE
+478 KDIDHAGQTVE

-521 GKPFKPQGKNEQ
+521 GKPFKPTGKNEQ

-540 DHINSFNIDG
+540 DHINSLGIDG

-561 GVNGFKIKF
+561 GINGFKIKF

-583 EDLLKTF
+583 EKLLEQF

-612 NTLEGITGKDG
+612 NTLEGMTGKKG
-623 SLTKYDEGLTKDT
+623 SLTKYDDGLTKDT

-651 KRFETMQMQFLQYE
+651 KRFETMQMQFVQYE

-684 ANQSNNN
+684 ANQNKN

>member
-126 VNANLKDEV
+126 VNASLNNEV

-228 EIFKNLGWELDD
+228 DIFKNLGWELDD
-240 SNKPTDIDKNKKG
+240 QNKPNNVDKDKKG
-253 YGIKDQTNHLK
+253 YGIKDQANHLK

-283 TITDIGVGL
+283 TITDL
-292 TLTLNKTGEVN
+292 
-303 FEVPNHLKKAQNAE
+303 A
-317 FTMDGI
+317 
-323 KMVRPSNT
+323 
-331 ITDIGVGLTLTL
+331 VGLTLTL

-399 VNSIRSTLISALFDS
+399 VNSIRSTLISSLFDS

-478 KDIDHAGETVE
+478 KDIDHAGQTVE
-489 TGKGKIEDKEFGLG
+489 TSKNKIEDKDFQLG

-509 NYETYDLSKTKD
+509 NHETYDLSKTKD
-521 GKPFKPQGKNEQ
+521 GKPFKPQGKDLQ

-540 DHINSFNIDG
+540 DHINSLGIDG

-556 EVKSN
+556 EVKQ
-561 GVNGFKIKF
+561 GTTNGFKIKF
-570 HSENGSDFAIEGK
+570 HSESGSDFAIEGK
-583 EDLLKTF
+583 EGLLGQF

>member
-112 DVYQSKALT
+112 DVYQSKALA

-126 VNANLKDEV
+126 VNASLKNEV

-145 YSVTIDKTTTY
+145 YSVTIDNKTTF

-199 ISFYPGSKETT
+199 ISFYPGGKNK
-210 TQPDGTTKTEY
+210 DGKYTEN
-221 KENQEAK
+221 EEAK
-228 EIFKNLGWELDD
+228 KIFEKLGWELDD
-240 SNKPTDIDKNKKG
+240 QTKPNDVDKDKKG
-253 YGIKDQTNHLK
+253 YGIKDQT
-264 KAQNAEFTMDG
+264 
-275 IKMVRPSN
+275 
-283 TITDIGVGL
+283 
-292 TLTLNKTGEVN
+292 
-303 FEVPNHLKKAQNAE
+303 NHLKKAQNAE

-509 NYETYDLSKTKD
+509 NHETYDLSKTKD
-521 GKPFKPQGKNEQ
+521 GKAFKPIGKNEQ

-540 DHINSFNIDG
+540 DHINSLGIDG

-583 EDLLKTF
+583 EKLLKQF

-684 ANQSNNN
+684 ANQAQQ

>member
-126 VNANLKDEV
+126 VNASLKNEV

-199 ISFYPGSKETT
+199 ISFYPGGKDK
-210 TQPDGTTKTEY
+210 DGKYTE
-221 KENQEAK
+221 NNEAK
-228 EIFKNLGWELDD
+228 EIFKKLGWELDT
-240 SNKPTDIDKNKKG
+240 STSLKPEDVEKKKVG

-275 IKMVRPSN
+275 IKMIRSSN
-283 TITDIGVGL
+283 TITDL
-292 TLTLNKTGEVN
+292 
-303 FEVPNHLKKAQNAE
+303 A
-317 FTMDGI
+317 
-323 KMVRPSNT
+323 
-331 ITDIGVGLTLTL
+331 VGLTLTL

-399 VNSIRSTLISALFDS
+399 VNSIRSTLISSLFDS
-414 VPVEGVV
+414 VPVEGVI
-421 KDKNGNDMNAT
+421 KDKNGNNMNAT

-478 KDIDHAGETVE
+478 KDIDHAGQTVE
-489 TGKGKIEDKEFGLG
+489 TKDASKIKEEEFKLG

-509 NYETYDLSKTKD
+509 NHETYDLSKTKD
-521 GKPFKPQGKNEQ
+521 GKPFKPQGKDLQ
-533 EKMQSLV
+533 GKMQSLV
-540 DHINSFNIDG
+540 DHINSLGIDG

-561 GVNGFKIKF
+561 GIDGFKIKF
-570 HSENGSDFAIEGK
+570 HSESGSDFAIEGK
-583 EDLLKTF
+583 EGLLGQF

>member
-126 VNANLKDEV
+126 VNASLKNEV

-145 YSVTIDKTTTY
+145 YSVTIDNKTTF

-199 ISFYPGSKETT
+199 ISFYPGGKDK
-210 TQPDGTTKTEY
+210 DGKY
-221 KENQEAK
+221 AENNDAK
-228 EIFKNLGWELDD
+228 EIFKKLGWELNDKT
-240 SNKPTDIDKNKKG
+240 KPNDVDKDKKG
-253 YGIKDQTNHLK
+253 YGIKDQT
-264 KAQNAEFTMDG
+264 
-275 IKMVRPSN
+275 
-283 TITDIGVGL
+283 
-292 TLTLNKTGEVN
+292 
-303 FEVPNHLKKAQNAE
+303 NHLKKAQNAE

-684 ANQSNNN
+684 ANQAQQ

>member
-112 DVYQSKALT
+112 DVYQSKALA

-126 VNANLKDEV
+126 VNANLKNEV

-199 ISFYPGSKETT
+199 ISFYPGSKNK
-210 TQPDGTTKTEY
+210 DGKYEE
-221 KENQEAK
+221 KQEAK
-228 EIFKNLGWELDD
+228 DIFKNLGWELDT
-240 SNKPTDIDKNKKG
+240 STSLKPEDVEKKKVG

-275 IKMVRPSN
+275 IKMIRSSN
-283 TITDIGVGL
+283 TITDL
-292 TLTLNKTGEVN
+292 
-303 FEVPNHLKKAQNAE
+303 A
-317 FTMDGI
+317 
-323 KMVRPSNT
+323 
-331 ITDIGVGLTLTL
+331 VGLTLTL

-414 VPVEGVV
+414 VPVEGVI

-478 KDIDHAGETVE
+478 KDIDHAGQTVE
-489 TGKGKIEDKEFGLG
+489 TGKGNIEDKEFELG

-509 NYETYDLSKTKD
+509 NHETYDLSKGKD
-521 GKPFKPQGKNEQ
+521 GKPFKPIGKNEQ

-540 DHINSFNIDG
+540 DHINSLGIDG

-556 EVKSN
+556 EVKQ
-561 GVNGFKIKF
+561 GTTNGFKIKF

-583 EDLLKTF
+583 EKLLEQF